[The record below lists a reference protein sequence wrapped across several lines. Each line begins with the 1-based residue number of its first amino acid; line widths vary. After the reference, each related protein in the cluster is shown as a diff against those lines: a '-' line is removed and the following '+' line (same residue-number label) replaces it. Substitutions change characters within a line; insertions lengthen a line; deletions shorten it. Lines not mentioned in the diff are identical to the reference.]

1 MKDIIKNMKP
11 YVVASHEIWA
21 MDSAD
26 RKTCLKLDWNE
37 ATWNPSPN
45 VINRIKEL
53 ASDASFFNL
62 YPNTRNDRLRGKI
75 ADYVGVDEKYIQFFP
90 STDVIHEY
98 IARVWIENGEKI
110 LILWPT
116 YDNFR
121 ATVESEGANIIFSE
135 MKGLKFDFEILKN
148 DIEINNPKLVY
159 ICNPNNP
166 TGEQIEIKVIETLAN
181 RFIDTIFVV
190 DEAYEEF
197 SGETICDKAINVH
210 NIIATRTFSKAFAM
224 ANFRIGYMVSSA
236 ENVELISRIRNP
248 KNIST
253 FAQEAAIAALDDVEY
268 MINQVNDIIQAREY
282 FIREV
287 KKLGIVKCVYDSKT
301 NFVLINF
308 LDSRC
313 KSSLYEFLKTKS
325 IYVRELHQID
335 SLESCLRFTVGKKEQ
350 MFRVVEVIKQFERD
364 NYESGSV

>member
-148 DIEINNPKLVY
+148 DIEINNPKLVHS
-159 ICNPNNP
+159 I
-166 TGEQIEIKVIETLAN
+166 
-181 RFIDTIFVV
+181 
-190 DEAYEEF
+190 
-197 SGETICDKAINVH
+197 
-210 NIIATRTFSKAFAM
+210 
-224 ANFRIGYMVSSA
+224 
-236 ENVELISRIRNP
+236 VE
-248 KNIST
+248 
-253 FAQEAAIAALDDVEY
+253 
-268 MINQVNDIIQAREY
+268 
-282 FIREV
+282 
-287 KKLGIVKCVYDSKT
+287 
-301 NFVLINF
+301 
-308 LDSRC
+308 
-313 KSSLYEFLKTKS
+313 
-325 IYVRELHQID
+325 
-335 SLESCLRFTVGKKEQ
+335 
-350 MFRVVEVIKQFERD
+350 
-364 NYESGSV
+364 